1 MGYAAPTCW
10 SWGGQGER
18 FLTVHHVI
26 TGGAG
31 FIGSHLADALVA
43 RGDRITIVD
52 DLTTGSLMNIEHLL
66 AEPRVEFV
74 EATVTDASVLDD
86 ALEGADTCFHLASAV
101 GVHLIVDHPL
111 ASLQRNVA
119 GMQNVVEA
127 SHRHSTRL
135 VLAST
140 SEIYGKGGTKLLH
153 EDSDRVLGAP
163 TRARWTY
170 ANAKSYGE
178 MLAYGYHAEYG
189 AENTVVRFFN
199 TVGPRQTGMYGMV
212 VPSFVRQALRG
223 EDITVFGDGTQSRCF
238 THVRDSIDALLRVA
252 ECDECLGRPFN
263 VGNTT
268 EVTIQELAEEIV
280 RMTGSGS
287 RIRHVPYA
295 EAYGE
300 GFEELGSRRPDTT
313 ALEQTTGWQASHTV
327 EEAIDEIILH
337 ESAEAASPIAA

>member
-1 MGYAAPTCW
+1 MEFVEGCATDPDLVD
-10 SWGGQGER
+10 G
-18 FLTVHHVI
+18 L
-26 TGGAG
+26 
-31 FIGSHLADALVA
+31 LADADV
-43 RGDRITIVD
+43 
-52 DLTTGSLMNIEHLL
+52 
-66 AEPRVEFV
+66 
-74 EATVTDASVLDD
+74 
-86 ALEGADTCFHLASAV
+86 CFHLASAV
-101 GVHLIVDHPL
+101 GVQLIVDRPL
-111 ASLQRNVA
+111 QSLQRNVA
-119 GMQNVVEA
+119 GMQTVVDGA
-127 SHRHSTRL
+127 HRQGVRL

-140 SEIYGKGGTKLLH
+140 SEVYGKGGTKLLH
-153 EDSDRVLGAP
+153 EDSDRILGAP

-189 AENTVVRFFN
+189 AENIVVRFFN

-238 THVRDSIDALLRVA
+238 THVRDSIDALLRLS
-252 ECDECLGRPFN
+252 ECDEGLGRPFN

-280 RMTGSGS
+280 RMTGSDS
-287 RIRHVPYA
+287 RIRHVPYE

-313 ALEQTTGWQASHTV
+313 AIEQLTGWRARHTV
-327 EEAIDEIILH
+327 EEAIQEIIVQDR
-337 ESAEAASPIAA
+337 AEAASPAVV

>member
-1 MGYAAPTCW
+1 M
-10 SWGGQGER
+10 
-18 FLTVHHVI
+18 HHVI

-31 FIGSHLADALVA
+31 FIGSHLSDALVE
-43 RGDRITIVD
+43 RGDRVTIVD
-52 DLTTGSLMNIEHLL
+52 DLSTGSVANVAHLL
-66 AEPRVEFV
+66 DDPQVSFV
-74 EATVTDASVLDD
+74 EGCVTEVDVLDD
-86 ALEGADTCFHLASAV
+86 VLAGADTVFHLASAV

-111 ASLQRNVA
+111 QSLQRNVA
-119 GMQNVVEA
+119 GMQNVVDA
-127 SHRHSTRL
+127 AHRHGARL

-189 AENTVVRFFN
+189 AENIVVRFFN

-238 THVRDSIDALLRVA
+238 THVRDSIDALLRLS
-252 ECDECLGRPFN
+252 ECDDGLGRPFN

-280 RMTGSGS
+280 RMTGSDS
-287 RIRHVPYA
+287 RIRHVPYE

-313 ALEQTTGWQASHTV
+313 AIEQQTGWRAEHTV
-327 EEAIDEIILH
+327 EEAIAEIILH
-337 ESAEAASPIAA
+337 ERAIAASPIAA